1 MAIKNARTISEYV
14 IRKWLQDN
22 HFDMDWFQLEMN
34 GEDGVLTDR
43 SGDTMKLHYD
53 KQSKMVIV
61 L

>member
-1 MAIKNARTISEYV
+1 MAIKNARTIAEYV

-34 GEDGVLTDR
+34 GDEGIIIDC
-43 SGDTMKLHYD
+43 SGDTLQLQYD
-53 KQSKMVIV
+53 KHSKKVIV

>member
-1 MAIKNARTISEYV
+1 MAIKNARTIAEYL

-34 GEDGVLTDR
+34 GEDGILTDR
-43 SGDTMKLHYD
+43 SGDTLKLRYD
-53 KQSKMVIV
+53 KHSKQVIV